1 MSCPI
6 SCHECSVWKKS
17 LFKDFDSH
25 LIEWLSQKKKPQTIF
40 KSETYFKQGEE
51 VTGIYC
57 HFEGLSKVIQK
68 DSKDKIRFTR
78 LVFPGDTSGHRSLFI
93 QNTYQGTTIALSDE
107 VSACFIS
114 TEDIL
119 FLLSKNS
126 SFAKNLIVKISREL
140 NRSEED
146 MMATKE
152 KTVRGRLAQLVYN
165 LAVEYSDKMDNG
177 NYVIK
182 TEITKRELAKLL
194 LVADE
199 TVIRLMSEMMKEEII
214 MYSEKKLIIK
224 DLSQVLELTKY

>member
-1 MSCPI
+1 
-6 SCHECSVWKKS
+6 
-17 LFKDFDSH
+17 
-25 LIEWLSQKKKPQTIF
+25 
-40 KSETYFKQGEE
+40 
-51 VTGIYC
+51 
-57 HFEGLSKVIQK
+57 
-68 DSKDKIRFTR
+68 
-78 LVFPGDTSGHRSLFI
+78 
-93 QNTYQGTTIALSDE
+93 
-107 VSACFIS
+107 
-114 TEDIL
+114 
-119 FLLSKNS
+119 
-126 SFAKNLIVKISREL
+126 
-140 NRSEED
+140 